1 MEDRAPA
8 ASVAT
13 ISGSRSRPALPG
25 LWSAHSSPPL
35 RFFAAWPTVSAICSP
50 TIATAATCARLE
62 WKKGRL
68 SPFPPPCLSFFLL
81 FSLPLKRKQAE
92 GKMGLR
98 RAAGLLALAVVARA
112 LPGAAPHSLH
122 LRGGGLWSRRA
133 TMRPRFEPPPKYEP
147 PAPAGA
153 DSAWADVRACLA
165 AMTRLVVS
173 VVRLIFRIVR
183 YLCRFCL
190 RLLASAATALVFSVA
205 GAVGS
210 RHRRGVEAAAA
221 AESDHCDWFILA
233 GERALSPAKMAVT
246 MVAGSGDRQPERG
259 ERSGHTARGERMWG
273 SREEGSNGVEPSPA
287 HEHVR
292 SRGDPQ
298 DLAASASPFRA
309 LDSTPD
315 AGESRAKRPCALVL
329 GKHREPFTPSKSF
342 FKPSPFCAFESE
354 AHSPRSS
361 EGGQGTGRKLSISR
375 LMSSPRAEPVR
386 AEASFGFGTGAAAS
400 SRRRGANGEGWSG
413 REDES

>member
-1 MEDRAPA
+1 
-8 ASVAT
+8 
-13 ISGSRSRPALPG
+13 
-25 LWSAHSSPPL
+25 
-35 RFFAAWPTVSAICSP
+35 
-50 TIATAATCARLE
+50 
-62 WKKGRL
+62 
-68 SPFPPPCLSFFLL
+68 
-81 FSLPLKRKQAE
+81 
-92 GKMGLR
+92 MGLR

-183 YLCRFCL
+183 FLCRFCL

-375 LMSSPRAEPVR
+375 LISSKGEPSPRAEPVR